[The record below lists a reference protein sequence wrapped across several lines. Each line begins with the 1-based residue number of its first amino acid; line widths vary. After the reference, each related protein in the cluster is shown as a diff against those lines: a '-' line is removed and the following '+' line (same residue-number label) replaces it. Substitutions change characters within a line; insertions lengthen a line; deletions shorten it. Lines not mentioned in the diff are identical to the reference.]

1 MQAIAQVIPSQPH
14 LNALIVGA
22 PEDTPSNQEYYQKL
36 RRLVS
41 ELDLSNH
48 VILTGFWA
56 DIPQIMAASDILVH
70 SVSLPEPFGRVIVEG
85 MLAKRPVVATAAG
98 GVLDSIEDQVTGLLV
113 PLQNPSKMAETILWV
128 INHPEQAVCMGE
140 TAQQKAKERF
150 SIEQHVFSIQQIYQK
165 NLNV

>member
-1 MQAIAQVIPSQPH
+1 
-14 LNALIVGA
+14 
-22 PEDTPSNQEYYQKL
+22 
-36 RRLVS
+36 
-41 ELDLSNH
+41 
-48 VILTGFWA
+48 
-56 DIPQIMAASDILVH
+56 MAASDILVH

-150 SIEQHVFSIQQIYQK
+150 SIKQHVFSIQQIYQK
-165 NLNV
+165 ILNV